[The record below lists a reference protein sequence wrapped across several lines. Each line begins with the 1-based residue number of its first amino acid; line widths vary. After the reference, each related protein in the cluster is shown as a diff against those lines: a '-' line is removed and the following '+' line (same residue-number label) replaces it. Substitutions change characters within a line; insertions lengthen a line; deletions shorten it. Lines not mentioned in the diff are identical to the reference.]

1 MTQWTY
7 VILAYGAVLVGM
19 AGLVVASYG
28 AMRKAERSA
37 EPLKRK

>member
-28 AMRKAERSA
+28 AMRRAERSA
-37 EPLKRK
+37 EALKRK

>member
-28 AMRKAERSA
+28 AMHKAERSA
-37 EPLKRK
+37 EALKRK